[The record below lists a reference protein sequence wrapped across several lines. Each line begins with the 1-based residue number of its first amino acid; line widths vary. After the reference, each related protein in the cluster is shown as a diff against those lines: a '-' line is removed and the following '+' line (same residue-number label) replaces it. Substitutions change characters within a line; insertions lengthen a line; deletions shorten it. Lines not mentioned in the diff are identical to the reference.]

1 MGILK
6 STKQTAR
13 KTVACT
19 HCGGESEVGHKAL
32 SVFCPHCRKRLIIQ
46 DFKIKTYHSASEFS
60 TCGSLVVER
69 KGHVV
74 APIIVG
80 DLVVKGK
87 VQGRVTSRGPVL
99 IGKTGWLKGDLQA
112 PRLCVEPGGVIIGF
126 VRIGALDMFPLPQE
140 TGPPPQTARPG
151 NPPTAVGKPGKK
163 N

>member
-13 KTVACT
+13 RTVTCT
-19 HCGGESEVGHKAL
+19 HCGGQSEVGQKAM

-80 DLVVKGK
+80 ALTVKGK
-87 VQGRVTSRGPVL
+87 VQGRVTSRGLVL
-99 IGKTGWLKGDLQA
+99 IGKTGWLKGELHA
-112 PRLCVEPGGVIIGF
+112 PQLRVEPGGVIIGF
-126 VRIGALDMFPLPQE
+126 VRIGSLEACPPSKK
-140 TGPPPQTARPG
+140 TGPSPQTAQPG
-151 NPPTAVGKPGKK
+151 SPPTAVEKPATKP
-163 N
+163 